1 MGADFQVIFYLHH
14 KNMLYEINTID
25 RRKGSFVWLYSF
37 NVGGSLGR
45 TNWQFVTQQLA
56 QSGQG
61 HLRVGRA
68 LLVSTVMKTNVD
80 NVLHSSAARCYLVLV
95 YCTSS
100 VIYNA
105 VRICLLCCA

>member
-1 MGADFQVIFYLHH
+1 MHSADQEGCLRVKALVAHQLHINASMDADFQAIFYLHH

-61 HLRVGRA
+61 H
-68 LLVSTVMKTNVD
+68 
-80 NVLHSSAARCYLVLV
+80 
-95 YCTSS
+95 
-100 VIYNA
+100 
-105 VRICLLCCA
+105 

>member
-1 MGADFQVIFYLHH
+1 MIEEATSRPLFGERKKNDNNELCRLHCTVLTQEGCLRVKALVAHQLHIHASMDADFQVIFYLHH

-61 HLRVGRA
+61 H
-68 LLVSTVMKTNVD
+68 
-80 NVLHSSAARCYLVLV
+80 
-95 YCTSS
+95 
-100 VIYNA
+100 
-105 VRICLLCCA
+105 